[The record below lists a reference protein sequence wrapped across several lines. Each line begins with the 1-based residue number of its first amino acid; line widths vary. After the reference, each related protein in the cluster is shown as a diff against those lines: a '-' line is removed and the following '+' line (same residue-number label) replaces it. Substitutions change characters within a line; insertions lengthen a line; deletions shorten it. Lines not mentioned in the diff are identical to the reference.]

1 MSFPLCVNNG
11 KTFEEQRTKKPA
23 KDKKNN
29 NCLTN
34 KVTLPSQVLE
44 KCQLREVIQEKKE
57 GLDSLGACLF
67 VCVL

>member
-1 MSFPLCVNNG
+1 MSFPLCVNNRN
-11 KTFEEQRTKKPA
+11 TFKEQRTKKAA

-57 GLDSLGACLF
+57 GLDSLGVCLF

>member
-11 KTFEEQRTKKPA
+11 KTFKEQTTKKPA

-57 GLDSLGACLF
+57 GLDSLGVCLF